1 MKVKAKSATSRAR
14 DTYVVQERMG
24 KHWVT
29 LAYIPCPLHAAA
41 HVDELKTVAPEPPE
55 GGRYR
60 FFKSV
65 DPR

>member
-1 MKVKAKSATSRAR
+1 
-14 DTYVVQERMG
+14 MG
-24 KHWVT
+24 KQWVT
-29 LAYIPCPLHAAA
+29 LAYIVCPLKAAA
-41 HVDELKTVAPEPPE
+41 HVEELKCVAPEPPE